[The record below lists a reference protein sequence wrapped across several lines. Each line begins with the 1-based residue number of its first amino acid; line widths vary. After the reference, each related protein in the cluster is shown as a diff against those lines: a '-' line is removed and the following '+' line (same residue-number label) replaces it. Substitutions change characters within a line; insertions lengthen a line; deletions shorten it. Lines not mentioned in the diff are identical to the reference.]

1 MTRPEA
7 LLLLIAATCC
17 PAADASAQVPAAVA
31 APNEATV
38 ARFQAAG
45 AQIYECKTGSDG
57 RLSWVFREPI
67 ATLVLD
73 DQTVGRH
80 YAGPTWE
87 DVDGSAVVGKPIGNA
102 PGTTANDIPWLKL
115 EAVSH
120 RGNGI
125 LSAVTTMQRIDTH
138 GGVLDG
144 SCDRTGALQSV
155 PYSAVY
161 VFLRKAQ

>member
-1 MTRPEA
+1 MARLGA
-7 LLLLIAATCC
+7 LMLLMVTVCC
-17 PAADASAQVPAAVA
+17 PATGGAAEVPATVA

-38 ARFQAAG
+38 ASFQAAG
-45 AQIYECKTGSDG
+45 AQIYECKAGSDG
-57 RLSWVFREPI
+57 RLSWAFREPI

-87 DVDGSAVVGKPIGNA
+87 DVDGSAVVGKAIGNA
-102 PGTTANDIPWLKL
+102 PGATANDIPWLKL

-120 RGNGI
+120 RGSGI
-125 LSAVTTMQRIDTH
+125 LSAVTTVQRLDTH
-138 GGVLDG
+138 GGVLNG
-144 SCDRTGALQSV
+144 SCDRAGALQSV